1 MHPPLHSTMALCLL
15 GMGLLPAPSPA
26 VTSIPTNATF
36 AVNAPVQ
43 AGCMVVGNPV
53 QTSGIPFGLLDFGT
67 QSAVSGAVRTASL
80 SASGGTM
87 AQVQCTPGAAV
98 SVAIDAG
105 LHAVGAQRRLKT
117 ATNHY
122 LPYALY
128 VSSAMTTPYQP
139 GVSVPIAVGSSA
151 INLPVYGVATP
162 PGAGLPAGQ
171 YTDTVQV
178 VFSW

>member
-1 MHPPLHSTMALCLL
+1 MQRELRSTLALCLIGCCL
-15 GMGLLPAPSPA
+15 SPAPSPA
-26 VTSIPTNATF
+26 ITPIATNATF
-36 AVNAPVQ
+36 AVNATVQ
-43 AGCMVVGNPV
+43 PGCMVVGNPV
-53 QTSGIPFGLLDFGT
+53 QTSGIAFGLLDFGT
-67 QSAVSGAVRTASL
+67 QSAVSGTVRTAAL
-80 SASGGTM
+80 STGGGTM

-105 LHAVGAQRRLKT
+105 LHAVGSQRRLKT
-117 ATNHY
+117 TTNHY
-122 LPYALY
+122 LPYSLF

-151 INLPVYGVATP
+151 LNLPVYGVATP
-162 PGAGLPAGQ
+162 PATGLPAGQ

>member
-1 MHPPLHSTMALCLL
+1 MHRWFHSTVVFSLV
-15 GMGLLPAPSPA
+15 GIGLLPGVSAA
-26 VTSIPTNATF
+26 VTPIPTTATF
-36 AVNAPVQ
+36 AVNATVQ
-43 AGCMVVGNPV
+43 SGCMVVGNPV
-53 QTSGIPFGLLDFGT
+53 QSSGIAFGLLDFGT
-67 QSAVSGAVRTASL
+67 QSAVSGAVSTASMG
-80 SASGGTM
+80 ASGGSM

-117 ATNHY
+117 VTNHY
-122 LPYALY
+122 LPYALF
-128 VSSAMTTPYQP
+128 VSSTMATPYPP
-139 GVSVPIAVGSSA
+139 GVNVPIATGSNA

-171 YTDTVQV
+171 YNDTVQV